1 MSLEGPLES
10 NTNMTYY
17 EPADPKRLGGK
28 PKLSRRVSEKFE
40 VGMEKTKIAASA
52 GMKKMKHG
60 ASVGVNWI
68 KVKCNK
74 NKLSNK

>member
-10 NTNMTYY
+10 NTNINYQ
-17 EPADPKRLGGK
+17 PADPKRLGGK

-40 VGMEKTKIAASA
+40 VGMEKTKMAASA
-52 GMKKMKHG
+52 GMKKVKQS
-60 ASVGVNWI
+60 ASVSANWI

-74 NKLSNK
+74 NKLNKN